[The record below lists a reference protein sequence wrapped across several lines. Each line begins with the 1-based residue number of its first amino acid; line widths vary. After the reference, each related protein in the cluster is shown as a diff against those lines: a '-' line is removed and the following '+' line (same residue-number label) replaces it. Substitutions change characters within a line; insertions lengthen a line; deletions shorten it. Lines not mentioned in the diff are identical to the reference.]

1 MRPVTLNLAS
11 RPFRNNTVVGSVLG
25 IAGLALVLA
34 SAYNLYVFLSYGSS
48 YAQLQAEQAD
58 DRVKIASLQVEERR
72 LVEEIRKRN
81 FKKVF
86 EEGKIASDLIARG
99 AFSWTRLFNT
109 LETVVPPDIVMTAIR
124 PNITAE
130 GIVMRIEGVA
140 KNHGALLTFETRLQQ
155 SPVFAKVFPANERRL
170 NPSLPDITFLLTC
183 DYLPKREL
191 APDQVA
197 AATKDGAA
205 GKAAGPEAAAGN
217 AATATPPPPAAPPAQ
232 QAAAAAPDASNAKNK
247 APVPAGTTVGR
258 DGVPRDRRAAG
269 SPTLAPGALYVPAL
283 EVAAV
288 RAADRK
294 TTTHGGGSRPARTEA
309 VAQKPAVS
317 VPAGPPK
324 HASSPQGSTAAQNAA
339 PAGASQTPPARI
351 PQGPKGYD
359 PNVPH
364 TMPPEKQAAIAAA
377 QEKAD
382 KKTVPAIRLDVPL
395 TFVARPVS
403 EVYQRLSEAHG
414 VRFDLDSSIDRNAT
428 VTVNLRGRKLE
439 DAILL
444 IAGTARHKVKRVADG
459 VYKVFPD
466 EGGRGMGEAPVS
478 EEPIR
483 EGGS

>member
-1 MRPVTLNLAS
+1 VRPVTLNLAS
-11 RPFRNNTVVGSVLG
+11 RPFRNNTVVGSALG
-25 IAGLALVLA
+25 IAGMALVLA

-48 YAQLQAEQAD
+48 YAQLQREQAD

-86 EEGKIASDLIARG
+86 EEGKIASELIVKG
-99 AFSWTRLFNT
+99 SFSWTRLFNT
-109 LETVVPPDIVMTAIR
+109 LETVIPPDIVMTAIR
-124 PNITAE
+124 PNITNE
-130 GIVMRIEGVA
+130 GIVMRIEGIA

-183 DYLPKREL
+183 DYLPKREA

-197 AATKDGAA
+197 AATKKDGAA
-205 GKAAGPEAAAGN
+205 GKAVGQASAAAG
-217 AATATPPPPAAPPAQ
+217 APAPPVQ
-232 QAAAAAPDASNAKNK
+232 HAAGATPDASTSKK
-247 APVPAGTTVGR
+247 QAPAPAGSIVGR

-269 SPTLAPGALYVPAL
+269 SPTLAPGGLYVPAL

-288 RAADRK
+288 KLAARK
-294 TTTHGGGSRPARTEA
+294 DPARGGGSRTAASEA
-309 VAQKPAVS
+309 GAQKPAVP
-317 VPAGPPK
+317 VPGEQQPRV
-324 HASSPQGSTAAQNAA
+324 AA
-339 PAGASQTPPARI
+339 PATTKRSRDTGPLPPQPPPARV

-364 TMPPEKQAAIAAA
+364 TMSPDKQAAIAAA
-377 QEKAD
+377 QARAD
-382 KKTVPAIRLDVPL
+382 KRTVPATRLDVPL
-395 TFVARPVS
+395 TFVGRPVS

-414 VRFDLDSSIDRNAT
+414 VRFDLDSSVDRNAP

-459 VYKVFPD
+459 VYKVTPD

>member
-25 IAGLALVLA
+25 IVGIALVLA

-48 YAQLQAEQAD
+48 YAQLQREQAD

-86 EEGKIASDLIARG
+86 EEGKIASELIVKS

-124 PNITAE
+124 PNITTA
-130 GIVMRIEGVA
+130 GIVMRIEGIA
-140 KNHGALLTFETRLQQ
+140 KNQGALLTFETRLQQ
-155 SPVFAKVFPANERRL
+155 SAVFANVYPLSERRL

-183 DYLPKREL
+183 DYLPKREV
-191 APDQVA
+191 AQDQVA
-197 AATKDGAA
+197 GAAKDGAA
-205 GKAAGPEAAAGN
+205 GKAAAGEAAAG
-217 AATATPPPPAAPPAQ
+217 APAPPGAPTGQ
-232 QAAAAAPDASNAKNK
+232 QAAAAPPDASAKK
-247 APVPAGTTVGR
+247 APAPAPAGTIVGR
-258 DGVPRDRRAAG
+258 DGQPRERRASG
-269 SPTLAPGALYVPAL
+269 SPTLAPGSFYVPAL
-283 EVAAV
+283 EAA
-288 RAADRK
+288 
-294 TTTHGGGSRPARTEA
+294 PAKLASHKAPTRGDARMAREEA
-309 VAQKPAVS
+309 PTKSPTIPA
-317 VPAGPPK
+317 PAGPQK
-324 HASSPQGSTAAQNAA
+324 RAAATPPSANTMARNGD
-339 PAGASQTPPARI
+339 PSGASQAPPVRA

-364 TMPPEKQAAIAAA
+364 TMPPDKQSALAAA
-377 QEKAD
+377 QARAD
-382 KKTVPAIRLDVPL
+382 NKSVAAIRLDVPL
-395 TFVARPVS
+395 TFVARPVG

-414 VRFDLDSSIDRNAT
+414 VRFDLDGSVDRNAP
-428 VTVNLRGRKLE
+428 VTLNLRGRKLE

-444 IAGTARHKVKRVADG
+444 VAGTARHKVKRVADG
-459 VYKVFPD
+459 VYRVTPD
-466 EGGRGMGEAPVS
+466 EGGRGMGEPPVS